1 MFRLIPFQE
10 YEPNL
15 RLALNK
21 IAIESVVNGGDP
33 IISLSGW
40 KPSCINIGY
49 TQKIKQVL
57 DLEEIKKQNIQIVR
71 RESAGG
77 AMYLGEKSDICW
89 GIIANSEYFGTD
101 ITKIYQDTSKKII
114 SALNEMNISAKH
126 KPINDVI
133 LENGNGK
140 ISGSA
145 IKQIKNITYIHG
157 TLLYKLN
164 KKILNKILKPENDH
178 QKKIKIKEIDKNLSS
193 ISEQSTVSYKNTI
206 KILENNLTNNE
217 NYYIKPWT
225 TEELEK
231 AKELEKKYSSSEWIN
246 KF

>member
-10 YEPNL
+10 YEPNF

-49 TQKIKQVL
+49 TQKIKEVL
-57 DLEEIKKQNIQIVR
+57 NLEEIKKQNIQIVR

-77 AMYLGEKSDICW
+77 AIYLGEKSDICW
-89 GIIANSEYFGTD
+89 GIIADSKYFGND

-114 SALNEMNISAKH
+114 SALNEMKISTKH
-126 KPINDVI
+126 KPINDII

-164 KKILNKILKPENDH
+164 KEILNKILKPENDH
-178 QKKIKIKEIDKNLSS
+178 QKKIKIKEVDKNLSS
-193 ISEQSTVSYKNTI
+193 ISKESEVSYLNAI
-206 KILENNLTNNE
+206 NILENNLIKNE
-217 NYYIKPWT
+217 KYYIKPWT
-225 TEELEK
+225 IQELQK
-231 AKELEKKYSSSEWIN
+231 AKELQKKYSNFDWIN

>member
-40 KPSCINIGY
+40 KPSCVNLGY
-49 TQKIKQVL
+49 TQKINQVL
-57 DLEEIKKQNIQIVR
+57 NLEEIKKQNIQIVR

-77 AMYLGEKSDICW
+77 AIYLGEKSDICW
-89 GIIANSEYFGTD
+89 GIIAKQNYFGNN
-101 ITKIYQDTSKKII
+101 ITKIYQNTSKKII
-114 SALNEMNISAKH
+114 SALNEMNIKAVH

-133 LENGNGK
+133 LTNGNGK

-145 IKQIKNITYIHG
+145 IKQIKDVTYIHG
-157 TLLYKLN
+157 TLLFKLN
-164 KKILNKILKPENDH
+164 KEILNKILKPENDH
-178 QKKIKIKEIDKNLSS
+178 QKKVKIKEIDKKLSS
-193 ISEQSTVSYKNTI
+193 ISKESNIPYKIAIN
-206 KILENNLTNNE
+206 ILENNLTKSE
-217 NYYIKPWT
+217 KFYIKPWT
-225 TEELEK
+225 QQELNK
-231 AKELEKKYSSSEWIN
+231 AKILAEKFSNEDWITKY
-246 KF
+246 